1 MTQTHPL
8 LLGIGVDAAA
18 RDHNRPTDWQGFW
31 SALLARLDGV
41 ATFLTLEDGFAR
53 DDDGLDAVLLAN
65 WLGARSRSI
74 GIIAGAAVN
83 FLEPFHVSTAIA
95 TLDYVTQGRAGL
107 LLQRLDQT
115 RAEQAGRAIGQLNGF
130 PAIAPHDLDRDAI
143 DAGEVIRRLWDS
155 WEEDTVI
162 RDPVSQRFLDGAK
175 LHYINFES
183 LNFRVLGP
191 SITPRPPQ
199 GHPVVAVS
207 WTGTEDITLAKAAD
221 VVFVSGDNDRI
232 AELAAQINGGST
244 AAGPVLVADIA
255 VGATPLSGAEAVELL
270 TQTATAGF
278 SAVRLVLSDPQ
289 TQIDHVLHEILPA
302 LRSAGLVREPSGNT
316 LRARF
321 GLPAAINRTA
331 TAA

>member
-18 RDHNRPTDWQGFW
+18 RNSKRPTDWQGFW
-31 SALLARLDGV
+31 SGLIARLDGT
-41 ATFLTLEDGFAR
+41 ASFLTLEDGFAR
-53 DDDGLDAVLLAN
+53 ADDGLDAVLLAN
-65 WLGARSRSI
+65 WLGPRSHSI
-74 GIIAGAAVN
+74 GILAGAAVN

-95 TLDYVTQGRAGL
+95 TLDYVTKGRAGL

-115 RAEQAGRAIGQLNGF
+115 RAEQANLAVGRLNGF
-130 PAIAPHDLDRDAI
+130 PALEPHALDRDAI
-143 DAGEVIRRLWDS
+143 DAAEVIRKLWDS

-183 LNFRVLGP
+183 PNFRVLGP

-199 GHPVVAVS
+199 GQPVVAVS
-207 WTGTEDITLAKAAD
+207 WTGAEDIALAKAAD
-221 VVFVSGDNDRI
+221 VVFVSGDGEELSDR
-232 AELAAQINGGST
+232 AARITSASG
-244 AAGPVLVADIA
+244 AARPVLVADI
-255 VGATPLSGAEAVELL
+255 VLGEPPLSGADAIERL
-270 TQTATAGF
+270 TQVAASGF
-278 SAVRLVLSDPQ
+278 GAVRLVLSDPE

-302 LRSAGLVREPSGNT
+302 LTGAGLVRQPAANT

-321 GLPAAINRTA
+321 GLPEAINRLT

>member
-18 RDHNRPTDWQGFW
+18 RDSSRPADWQGFW
-31 SALLARLDGV
+31 SALIARLDGV
-41 ATFLTLEDGFAR
+41 ASFLTLEDGFAR
-53 DDDGLDAVLLAN
+53 NDDGLDAVLLAN
-65 WLGARSRSI
+65 WLGPRSHSI

-107 LLQRLDQT
+107 WLQRLDQT

-130 PAIAPHDLDRDAI
+130 PAITAHDLDRDAI
-143 DAGEVIRRLWDS
+143 DAAEVIRRLWDS

-183 LNFRVLGP
+183 PNFRVLGP

-199 GHPVVAVS
+199 GQPVVAVS
-207 WTGTEDITLAKAAD
+207 WTGTEDIALAKAAD
-221 VVFVSGDNDRI
+221 VVFVAGDRDQI
-232 AELAAQINGGST
+232 AERAAQINGGST
-244 AAGPVLVADIA
+244 ASRPVLVADIA
-255 VGATPLSGAEAVELL
+255 VGADAVERLK
-270 TQTATAGF
+270 QTAASEFG
-278 SAVRLVLSDPQ
+278 AVRLVLSDPE
-289 TQIDHVLHEILPA
+289 TQIDQVLHEILPA

-321 GLPAAINRTA
+321 GLPAAINRIT

>member
-65 WLGARSRSI
+65 WLGARSHSI

-143 DAGEVIRRLWDS
+143 DAAEVIRRLWDS

-162 RDPVSQRFLDGAK
+162 RDHVSQRFLDGAK

-183 LNFRVLGP
+183 PSFRVLGP

-199 GHPVVAVS
+199 GQPVVAVS
-207 WTGTEDITLAKAAD
+207 WTGTEDIALAKAAD
-221 VVFVSGDNDRI
+221 VVFLSGDNDRI
-232 AELAAQINGGST
+232 AELAAQINGT
-244 AAGPVLVADIA
+244 TTKAGPVLVADIA
-255 VGATPLSGAEAVELL
+255 VGADAVERL
-270 TQTATAGF
+270 TQTAASGF

-289 TQIDHVLHEILPA
+289 TQIDQVLNEILPA
-302 LRSAGLVREPSGNT
+302 LHSAGLVRQAEGNT
-316 LRARF
+316 LRAVF
-321 GLPAAINRTA
+321 GLPEAINRPA

>member
-1 MTQTHPL
+1 MTQAHPF

-18 RDHNRPTDWQGFW
+18 RDSKRPADWQGFW
-31 SALLARLDGV
+31 SALIARLDG
-41 ATFLTLEDGFAR
+41 AASFLTLEDGFAR
-53 DDDGLDAVLLAN
+53 NDDGLDAVLLAN

-107 LLQRLDQT
+107 LLQRLDQA
-115 RAEQAGRAIGQLNGF
+115 RAEQAGRALGRLNGF
-130 PAIAPHDLDRDAI
+130 PAIAAHDLDRDAI

-155 WEEDTVI
+155 WEDDTVI

-183 LNFRVLGP
+183 PNFRVLGP

-199 GHPVVAVS
+199 GQPVVALS
-207 WTGTEDITLAKAAD
+207 WTGTEDIALAKAAD
-221 VVFVSGDNDRI
+221 VVFVAGHQQQLS
-232 AELAAQINGGST
+232 ELAAQMNGGSKT
-244 AAGPVLVADIA
+244 SGPVLVADIA
-255 VGATPLSGAEAVELL
+255 VGADAVERL

-278 SAVRLVLSDPQ
+278 GAVRLVLSDPQ
-289 TQIDHVLHEILPA
+289 TQIDQVLHEILPA

-321 GLPAAINRTA
+321 GLPTAINRI
-331 TAA
+331 TAAA